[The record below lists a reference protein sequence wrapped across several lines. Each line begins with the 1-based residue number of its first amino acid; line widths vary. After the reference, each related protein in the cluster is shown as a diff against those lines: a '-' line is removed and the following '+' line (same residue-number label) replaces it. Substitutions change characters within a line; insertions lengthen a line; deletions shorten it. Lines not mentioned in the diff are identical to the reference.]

1 MTIVVTKLLVRVFK
15 QLCKTNVKMHVV
27 EHHPVSV
34 CVTMSE
40 LIMMSLDEVSNFNL
54 DHLVGLE
61 LLNLSYFFELVTSV
75 VIALLT

>member
-54 DHLVGLE
+54 DHLLGLE
-61 LLNLSYFFELVTSV
+61 LLNFEFFELVTSV
-75 VIALLT
+75 VIAILT